1 MVRYAALIHPTIF
14 LTLTLQKVSYNIFLS
29 SKLHYQKN
37 DQNDIIMRI
46 LLVEDE
52 EDLGLAIKQVLVSK
66 KYIVDWI
73 KEMDTLMLWLTK
85 SRNQRPLISTP
96 NSELRTPNSELR
108 TPNSELRTPN
118 SDYPLGAVSKRK

>member
-96 NSELRTPNSELR
+96 NSELRTPNS
-108 TPNSELRTPN
+108 
-118 SDYPLGAVSKRK
+118 DYPLGAVSKRK

>member
-108 TPNSELRTPN
+108 TPNS
-118 SDYPLGAVSKRK
+118 DYPLGAVSKRK